1 MLSPRLKPFRAVLR
15 WQAFATALLTGVAG
29 YLVGT
34 NGAISAA
41 LGGLVGMIGGL
52 GFAVVASLQKG
63 GTAGSVL
70 ITAMRAEAVKI
81 VVMIALLWL
90 VLATYRDVVVVGFIG
105 TFVVTVLVFTMAVFV
120 REE

>member
-15 WQAFATALLTGVAG
+15 WQALATALLTGIAG
-29 YLVGT
+29 YLLGT

-41 LGGLVGMIGGL
+41 LGGLVGIIGGL

-81 VVMIALLWL
+81 VLMIVLLWL